1 MLIDM
6 DRNKFSFSSLISRLC
21 AVVLAVLGF
30 SCSSEVEN
38 SSLCMYGTPT
48 GSFEAKGAVT
58 DEEGK
63 PVMDAEIKITEKYVP
78 SSDYSIANALTNANG
93 IYEAEGRCLS
103 DSLKV
108 VCLPA
113 DKSLEPDSLYVKL
126 EYKHDKVNDKK
137 YKNAWMY
144 IGNASFTADFKL
156 KRKKQ

>member
-1 MLIDM
+1 MLIAM
-6 DRNKFSFSSLISRLC
+6 YRKKYSFSSLISRLC
-21 AVVLAVLGF
+21 AVVLAVLGY
-30 SCSSEVEN
+30 SCSPSEE
-38 SSLCMYGTPT
+38 LMYGTPT

-137 YKNAWMY
+137 YKNDWMY